1 MNKKIYRDVWL
12 IVVTSFLT
20 FNGVFASVSFGMK
33 TELQDR
39 EVSGKVISNDGETLA
54 GVNILIKG
62 TTTGTVTDSD
72 GNFRLQIPNN
82 DVTLVFSFIGFL
94 QEEVVVGNQS
104 TINITLTSSLETL
117 GEIVVIGYGTVKKSD
132 LTGSVSSVKAR

>member
-33 TELQDR
+33 TALQDR

-62 TTTGTVTDSD
+62 TTTGTVTD
-72 GNFRLQIPNN
+72 
-82 DVTLVFSFIGFL
+82 
-94 QEEVVVGNQS
+94 
-104 TINITLTSSLETL
+104 
-117 GEIVVIGYGTVKKSD
+117 
-132 LTGSVSSVKAR
+132 